1 MNAKEHLTG
10 VMVEFEGVIGE
21 GAGRARGGRAASCGN
36 EEAIGGCGSQVVD
49 TDVIWHRLMKGRK
62 RETERVKRE
71 NRKHRRRGGGER
83 GRRREGGGAVL
94 MTCVI
99 CIWRMRAISCFML
112 GFFWHGRLK
121 RDGTGV
127 LSQCNDSICTHS
139 LPLSLSPSLPPPCS
153 WKSFPGIFKES
164 IGGWWNRWQ
173 WNSTR
178 FQRDL
183 ARDSTGIRQ
192 RIRGRCWRIF
202 WGWERPGRGGSERN
216 PTKWSRCDGCY
227 GLLMIVDDSWWFL
240 VILGDSWR
248 GRRQGLVGTE
258 WNQHGAIKRENGR
271 ASRRQLVSG
280 GRGTAASTDVK

>member
-139 LPLSLSPSLPPPCS
+139 LPLSLSPSLPLSLSPSSLFLEIISRDLQRIHRRMMESVTMELDAVSAWLGSGFYWDPAENPWTMLENLLGLGAS
-153 WKSFPGIFKES
+153 WKGRIGEES
-164 IGGWWNRWQ
+164 HQMIPVRWLLWVVDDCWW
-173 WNSTR
+173 
-178 FQRDL
+178 F
-183 ARDSTGIRQ
+183 
-192 RIRGRCWRIF
+192 
-202 WGWERPGRGGSERN
+202 
-216 PTKWSRCDGCY
+216 
-227 GLLMIVDDSWWFL
+227 LMILGDSWWFL
-240 VILGDSWR
+240 K
-248 GRRQGLVGTE
+248 GTE
-258 WNQHGAIKRENGR
+258 AGTRRNGMESAWR
-271 ASRRQLVSG
+271 Y
-280 GRGTAASTDVK
+280 